1 VVAAARARA
10 LAPLAAALF
19 APDGSTDAAG
29 LALLVAARCVPAVL
43 AAGGF
48 AAAAVVR
55 AAAGDAGQRDDLLDV
70 ARGLLAG
77 RAAARGRAQPAR
89 DRVPRGRGPVRLW
102 RNNTGALVDQQ
113 GRFVRFGLCKGSS
126 DLIGLR
132 ALEIT
137 PELVGQRI
145 AQFIALEVKTAQGV
159 LSPEQRAFLR
169 LVKQLGG
176 VAAICRSVEEAE
188 QLLDT
193 PRQMLLG
200 R

>member
-1 VVAAARARA
+1 MASSLCEHEIQQRIR
-10 LAPLAAALF
+10 LA
-19 APDGSTDAAG
+19 
-29 LALLVAARCVPAVL
+29 C
-43 AAGGF
+43 
-48 AAAAVVR
+48 
-55 AAAGDAGQRDDLLDV
+55 
-70 ARGLLAG
+70 
-77 RAAARGRAQPAR
+77 
-89 DRVPRGRGPVRLW
+89 GRGPVRLW

-169 LVKQLGG
+169 LVQQLGG